1 MRPVVMATPS
11 SVKTIQ
17 VIEVLACRGAGTKE
31 DMFRLVLQ
39 YWSLEGKLLAEDDPK
54 ERIERESEVE

>member
-1 MRPVVMATPS
+1 MNPVAMKTPD
-11 SVKTIQ
+11 SVKVIQ
-17 VIEVLACRGAGTKE
+17 VVRVAACCGAGTKE